1 MSFFDKNRQALQ
13 EAFYTS
19 TFLKQL
25 TTSIH
30 EIIED
35 KNLHKPDTLKKI
47 TLTDIPLPAW
57 RVKLELEGGMFEL
70 PGKKPEEALFFYTKE
85 YFVILLIEMKSKLGY
100 KEVGGLEEKF
110 KFALEKLLSLLPI
123 YLHGEVYKQLKP
135 LYIGLTVFKEDK
147 ATRELNRDV
156 TNKKNIHSIFLEAMK
171 QANPLLP
178 LQKGI
183 DTKNLGYHKPFHYAF
198 HQEDTENAHYS
209 LKHLLKVLNI
219 NTNEMYPCP
228 NQQKKE

>member
-171 QANPLLP
+171 QANPC
-178 LQKGI
+178 
-183 DTKNLGYHKPFHYAF
+183 
-198 HQEDTENAHYS
+198 
-209 LKHLLKVLNI
+209 
-219 NTNEMYPCP
+219 YPY
-228 NQQKKE
+228 KRV